1 MKDFITYDIESE
13 LKQDEVYQKIN
24 NKLPDFR
31 WRKGDSDSQGEY
43 ISGRDQDGVTIKVWL
58 ETNTFSE
65 MSVCFTGVWEN
76 HNDRNTKKEQLIE
89 RIEKELIP
97 LIGNSLIKS

>member
-13 LKQDEVYQKIN
+13 LKQDEVYQIIN
-24 NKLPDFR
+24 NKLPGFR

-43 ISGRDQDGVTIKVWL
+43 ISGRNQDGVTIKAWL
-58 ETNTFSE
+58 ETNAFIE

-76 HNDRNTKKEQLIE
+76 HNDRSTKKEQLIE
-89 RIEKELIP
+89 LIEKKLIP
-97 LIGNSLIKS
+97 VIGKNLIIS